1 MPPSTRL
8 LLRVTPGAKRSEL
21 VGRYGEAWK
30 VRVAAAPER
39 GRANAAVLDLIATS
53 LAVPRASV
61 ELLTGHTAQDKVVEL
76 AGIDQAEVDRRL
88 TTLTDKELR

>member
-76 AGIDQAEVDRRL
+76 AGIDQAEADRRL